1 MLDATGRLRVDED
14 EFAAM
19 YADLYPV
26 VLGYAARRTDWH
38 VAEDIAAQALAI
50 AWHRGDVLPLER
62 DERCAWLI
70 VVARNLLANS
80 QRARMRAAHLDVRI
94 RAGLAAGVPMAELDP
109 ASIVAERMVA
119 SAAMRK
125 LGPRDQEILQ
135 LVAWDGLDLTALS
148 RVLGCSSTAAAMRLH
163 RARRR
168 LEMLMRAG
176 HQDADGAGA
185 EESLPRDTPI
195 DAADDTSS
203 GPDTNGRNIPAV
215 PPWR

>member
-1 MLDATGRLRVDED
+1 MTHLPPSPRRRSAARRHGLAVAAFSVVAFAVASPSVAGDVGSPTDPPADRVVTTISQADGAILISTAEVGTLSISDCRSGYTCVWSSSLYTGTLVQYRLRVDED

-80 QRARMRAAHLDVRI
+80 QRARMRA
-94 RAGLAAGVPMAELDP
+94 
-109 ASIVAERMVA
+109 
-119 SAAMRK
+119 
-125 LGPRDQEILQ
+125 
-135 LVAWDGLDLTALS
+135 T
-148 RVLGCSSTAAAMRLH
+148 T
-163 RARRR
+163 
-168 LEMLMRAG
+168 
-176 HQDADGAGA
+176 
-185 EESLPRDTPI
+185 
-195 DAADDTSS
+195 
-203 GPDTNGRNIPAV
+203 
-215 PPWR
+215 